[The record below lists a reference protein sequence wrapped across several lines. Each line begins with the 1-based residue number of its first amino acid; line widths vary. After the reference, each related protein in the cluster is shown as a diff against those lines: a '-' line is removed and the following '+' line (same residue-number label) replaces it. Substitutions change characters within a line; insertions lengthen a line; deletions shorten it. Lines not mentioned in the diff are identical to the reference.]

1 VNALE
6 AMARAEVVRCAA
18 LVKLQVDR
26 AGRAL
31 AYVDPADV
39 QITATLRGRTYRG
52 MAYLHTRRINL
63 NPGYFEAVGEAYR
76 QTVAHEYAHL
86 CVYAW
91 ETAGRARAERS
102 HGPRWQSLMR
112 LFGYATTR
120 TSAYGC
126 VVPKARRTRKY
137 FYRCVNDSAH
147 VFRATSGQHKRLQAG
162 SPGYCPKCLP
172 LRPRH
177 ECGIAFDREEFA

>member
-1 VNALE
+1 MNALE
-6 AMARAEVVRCAA
+6 AMARAELDRCAEVLREAGLLIVPPSAVTIRCDIRGKVRGWA
-18 LVKLQVDR
+18 L
-26 AGRAL
+26 
-31 AYVDPADV
+31 
-39 QITATLRGRTYRG
+39 LRQRVIR
-52 MAYLHTRRINL
+52 L
-63 NPGYFEAVGEAYR
+63 NPAYYEQVGERYR

-86 CVYAW
+86 IVDLL
-91 ETAGRARAERS
+91 ETATKCRQERS
-102 HGPRWQSLMR
+102 HGPRWQRVMR
-112 LFGYATTR
+112 LLGYDTAR
-120 TSAYGC
+120 SSAYGC

-177 ECGIAFDREEFA
+177 ECGVAFDREEFA